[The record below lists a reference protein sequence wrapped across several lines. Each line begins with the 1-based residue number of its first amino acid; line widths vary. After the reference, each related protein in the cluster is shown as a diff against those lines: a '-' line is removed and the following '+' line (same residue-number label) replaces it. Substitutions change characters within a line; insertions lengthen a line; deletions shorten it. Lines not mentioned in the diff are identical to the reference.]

1 MANRARRIYVIREL
15 VDPGSGESLGYDREE
30 AAEVLADLEATLFR
44 VGGMV
49 NIATRRVQVGEA
61 MGEPLAISAEL
72 VVTWDSFS
80 PLERADDGPA
90 EDAPAADADHPLVAE
105 DVELEP
111 EWPVVDEADDTRP
124 ASEIAAE
131 FGEEP
136 VSEATA

>member
-15 VDPGSGESLGYDREE
+15 VDPGTGESLGYDREE

-49 NIATRRVQVGEA
+49 NIAARRVQVGEA
-61 MGEPLAISAEL
+61 LGEPLAISAEL

-80 PLERADDGPA
+80 PLERQDDGPA
-90 EDAPAADADHPLVAE
+90 QDAPAPDADHPLVAE
-105 DVELEP
+105 DPP
-111 EWPVVDEADDTRP
+111 EGEWVDEGDDPRP
-124 ASEIAAE
+124 AAEIAAE